1 MHGKPQQLRFI
12 LVGACLSVMISLNFS
27 AFAQREP
34 LGPLPVEELRAFAE
48 VFARIKSSYVESI
61 DDRKLISQ
69 AISGMLAG
77 LDPHSGY
84 LDKEEFREM
93 QVGTHG
99 EFGGLGIEVGMEDG
113 FVKVVSPIDDSP
125 ASRAG
130 IKAGDLIVKLG
141 EVFVKGMTLNDAVR
155 QMRGRP
161 DTPITL
167 TIARKGEDKPLV
179 FTLTRAVIKI
189 QSVKSKLLEPGYA
202 YFRVTQFQEHTG
214 EILANA
220 IRTLFTQ
227 NQGPMRGIVLD
238 LRNDPGG
245 LLHGAVAVSAAFL
258 PKNAL
263 VVYTEGRTEDA
274 KMRLTASP
282 RNYLRDNEADFLS
295 GLPPEIESVPMV
307 VLVNGGSASASEI
320 VAGALQDHQR
330 AVIMGTQTFGKASV
344 QTILPLGDGTAIKL
358 TTARYYTPN
367 GRSIQAKGIIPD
379 IALDDGAAGSSDFT
393 ANLREAD
400 LARHLI
406 NDRAEDKALGSV
418 SRTGNAFDFIPT
430 ARPKDVAEK
439 DLRPEPG
446 EVVARS
452 DYELSQAIAF
462 LKGRGA
468 VHFFDQ
474 RSSK

>member
-1 MHGKPQQLRFI
+1 MRKKMRQLGLLALGIFMG
-12 LVGACLSVMISLNFS
+12 VVISLNFS
-27 AFAQREP
+27 AVAQP
-34 LGPLPVEELRAFAE
+34 GASGTTGTLPIEELRAFTE
-48 VFARIKSSYVESI
+48 VFGRIKSDYVESV
-61 DDRKLISQ
+61 DDKKLITQ

-93 QVGTHG
+93 QVGTRG

-113 FVKVVSPIDDSP
+113 LVKVVSPIDDSP

-130 IKAGDLIVKLG
+130 IKAGDLIVKLDNI
-141 EVFVKGMTLNDAVR
+141 FVKGMSLNDAVK
-155 QMRGRP
+155 QMRGKP

-179 FTLTRAVIKI
+179 FTLKRAVIKI
-189 QSVKSKLLEPGYA
+189 QSVKSQLLEPGYA
-202 YFRVTQFQEHTG
+202 YFRVTQFQGPTG
-214 EILANA
+214 ETLANA
-220 IRTLFTQ
+220 IQ
-227 NQGPMRGIVLD
+227 NVFRQNAGPMQGIVLD

-245 LLHGAVAVSAAFL
+245 LLTGAVAVSAAFL

-263 VVYTEGRTEDA
+263 VVYTDGRTEDA

-282 RNYLRDNEADFLS
+282 VNYLGNGAQDYLAK
-295 GLPPEIESVPMV
+295 LPPAIKDVPMV

-320 VAGALQDHQR
+320 VAGALQDHHR

-367 GRSIQAKGIIPD
+367 GRSIQARGIVPD
-379 IALDDGAAGSSDFT
+379 IALDDGSRSA
-393 ANLREAD
+393 ANLKVREAD
-400 LARHLI
+400 LSKHLI
-406 NDRAEDKALGSV
+406 NDREQTDAPVAAIPA
-418 SRTGNAFDFIPT
+418 GNAFGFVPA
-430 ARPKDVAEK
+430 ARPQNVDDK
-439 DLRPEPG
+439 DLKPAPG

-452 DYELSQAIAF
+452 DYELAQAIAF
-462 LKGRGA
+462 LKSRGTLHA
-468 VHFFDQ
+468 GVN
-474 RSSK
+474 

>member
-1 MHGKPQQLRFI
+1 MRDKMRQLGVLALGIF
-12 LVGACLSVMISLNFS
+12 LGVMISLNVP
-27 AFAQREP
+27 AVAQSGA
-34 LGPLPVEELRAFAE
+34 LGPLPIEELRAFTE
-48 VFARIKSSYVESI
+48 VFGRIKSDYVEPV
-61 DDRKLISQ
+61 DDRKLITE

-93 QVGTHG
+93 QVGTRG

-141 EVFVKGMTLNDAVR
+141 DNFVKGMTLNDAVK
-155 QMRGRP
+155 QMRGKP

-179 FTLTRAVIKI
+179 FTLKRAVIKI
-189 QSVKSKLLEPGYA
+189 QSVKSTLLEPGYA
-202 YFRVTQFQEHTG
+202 YFRVTQFQGPTG
-214 EILANA
+214 ETLANA
-220 IRTLFTQ
+220 IQSVFKQ
-227 NQGPMRGIVLD
+227 NQGPMKGLVLD

-245 LLHGAVAVSAAFL
+245 LLNEAVAVAAAFL

-263 VVYTEGRTEDA
+263 VVYTDGRTQEA

-282 RNYLRDNEADFLS
+282 QNYLPAGAQDYLS
-295 GLPPEIESVPMV
+295 TLPPEVKDTPMV

-367 GRSIQAKGIIPD
+367 GRSIQAKGIVPD
-379 IALDDGAAGSSDFT
+379 IALDDGSRGDT
-393 ANLREAD
+393 ELMVREAD
-400 LARHLI
+400 LSKHLI
-406 NDRAEDKALGSV
+406 DDRTQDQAPVVAVPAGH
-418 SRTGNAFDFIPT
+418 AFNFTPA
-430 ARPKDVAEK
+430 ARPQGVNEQ
-439 DLRPEPG
+439 DLRPGPG
-446 EVVARS
+446 AVVAKS
-452 DYELSQAIAF
+452 DYELAQAIAF
-462 LKGRGA
+462 LKSRGA
-468 VHFFDQ
+468 VHA
-474 RSSK
+474 SAN